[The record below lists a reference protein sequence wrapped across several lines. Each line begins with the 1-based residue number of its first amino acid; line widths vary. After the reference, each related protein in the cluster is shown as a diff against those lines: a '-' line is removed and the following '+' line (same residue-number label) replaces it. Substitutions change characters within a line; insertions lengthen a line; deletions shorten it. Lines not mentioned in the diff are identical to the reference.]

1 MFLTVKPSN
10 IMLTEVDG
18 RTICKLID
26 LSISAVEMNAREAVS
41 QTLRTG
47 TTSLEGM
54 VGTPHCA
61 SALVSRHALLT
72 PCPWLAL
79 LALLPPGSFYV
90 GSD

>member
-1 MFLTVKPSN
+1 MAMLATAGLVPDFLMFRTVKPSN

-26 LSISAVEMNAREAVS
+26 LSISAVEMEAREGVS

-54 VGTPHCA
+54 AGTPHCA
-61 SALVSRHALLT
+61 SALVFRHALV
-72 PCPWLAL
+72 A
-79 LALLPPGSFYV
+79 S
-90 GSD
+90 